1 MSKLYERTHR
11 DAEGTDWSLNRN
23 SRTIEEVCR
32 LTGIEPSRVRFI
44 EREFGEYFGHGNAGE
59 ASFDARHVEL
69 LRRIHRL
76 LFEQGR
82 SPFDIRR
89 ELSSDLRRLK
99 IIAVTSGKGG
109 VGKTTVS
116 LNLAIAMAARGR
128 RTLLLDADLGL
139 GNVHVFAGI
148 APRGSMMDLV
158 EGRQS
163 AKNLLTPGPG
173 NIQVLCGSS
182 GSARLADLS
191 PESIARLGHELAALG
206 ESFDVMVIDTGAG
219 ISSQVTRFL
228 AMADEIVVVTTPNIA
243 ATLDA
248 YGVIKVMREESMRGN
263 VHLLVNQAD
272 DEAQSRAVAE
282 KIRACCDRFLKYSPA
297 ILGGVMRDSA
307 VEEANQTRKPIPLSR
322 PEHPHARM
330 MAQIAEKICPPASQ
344 AQPQSPQTPGE
355 FETMRILKGI
365 ASTAAA

>member
-1 MSKLYERTHR
+1 M
-11 DAEGTDWSLNRN
+11 
-23 SRTIEEVCR
+23 
-32 LTGIEPSRVRFI
+32 
-44 EREFGEYFGHGNAGE
+44 
-59 ASFDARHVEL
+59 ASFDARNVDL

-76 LFEQGR
+76 LFEQAR

-89 ELSSDLRRLK
+89 ELSRDLRRLK

-116 LNLAIAMAARGR
+116 LNLAIAIAARGQ

-163 AKNLLTPGPG
+163 AQNLLTPGPG

-182 GSARLADLS
+182 GSARLADLP

-206 ESFDVMVIDTGAG
+206 EAFDVMIIDTGAG

-248 YGVIKVMREESMRGN
+248 YGVIKVMREEAMRGN
-263 VHLLVNQAD
+263 VHLLREPGGRRAAVARRGGKNPRMLRPLFEVFPGDTGECDARQRGGGSKPDPQAD
-272 DEAQSRAVAE
+272 PALRARAPARARSWRRSR
-282 KIRACCDRFLKYSPA
+282 
-297 ILGGVMRDSA
+297 M
-307 VEEANQTRKPIPLSR
+307 
-322 PEHPHARM
+322 
-330 MAQIAEKICPPASQ
+330 
-344 AQPQSPQTPGE
+344 
-355 FETMRILKGI
+355 
-365 ASTAAA
+365 